1 MKFVFPD
8 SLDLVDPSFDFATA
22 ERSSDRVRQRDDQ
35 YAHEVFREVPFH
47 GLLVSKAIV
56 DGLAGA
62 SSAKYTMAQRQR
74 LLREGVR
81 PFFRLSET
89 NLFTMGD
96 CGAFSYVREKEP
108 PYTVE
113 EVARFYAN
121 CGFDIGISV
130 DHVILDFNEKYDE
143 ALPGLDLVP
152 AMWRERQTITL
163 ELASQFL
170 SLHKRERPRFAP
182 MGVAQGWSPQSYAF
196 AVAELQKMGYK
207 RIALGGLVPLKT
219 KQIVASLQA
228 ANGVRKAGTEF
239 HLLGVTRTE
248 AIATFASLGTSS
260 FDSTSPLRQAFK
272 DDKDNYYT
280 IDTTYA
286 AVRVPQ
292 VEGNPKLGRQIK
304 SGQVDFGKA
313 RTLEQR
319 CLDVLARLDRGSAP
333 LEEALD
339 ALRAYEVLYD
349 PSVDRT
355 EVYRR
360 TLGDRPWKR
369 CACEICQR
377 LGIHVILFRGA
388 ERNRRRGFHNL
399 YVFRQR
405 LNREFDITLRK

>member
-8 SLDLVDPSFDFATA
+8 SLDLVDPSFDFATE

-196 AVAELQKMGYK
+196 A
-207 RIALGGLVPLKT
+207 
-219 KQIVASLQA
+219 
-228 ANGVRKAGTEF
+228 
-239 HLLGVTRTE
+239 
-248 AIATFASLGTSS
+248 TFASLGTSS